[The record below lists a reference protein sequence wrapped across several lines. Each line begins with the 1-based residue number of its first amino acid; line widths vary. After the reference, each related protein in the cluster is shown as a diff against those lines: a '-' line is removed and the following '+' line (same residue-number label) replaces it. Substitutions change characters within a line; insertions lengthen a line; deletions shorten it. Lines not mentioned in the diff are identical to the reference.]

1 LCIIIVFFSTNLT
14 VRLDG
19 WLNNSLILLST
30 QLRWYC
36 AFKYVCLRGRS
47 YINTCRSYM
56 WPVCTPAS
64 LATYLPSAHMCGR
77 FVRFWASGE
86 WSSPKWEIPCLG
98 RQWTVM
104 QNLTLLALSSVE
116 KSLTIQRHKQKTD
129 KQ

>member
-64 LATYLPSAHMCGR
+64 LATYLPSAHMCAGQICRKRRGR
-77 FVRFWASGE
+77 AHRPHVGSACVDIRPAPKTNVLKSTI
-86 WSSPKWEIPCLG
+86 SPQLCW
-98 RQWTVM
+98 
-104 QNLTLLALSSVE
+104 
-116 KSLTIQRHKQKTD
+116 KQY
-129 KQ
+129 